1 MVTLTMFLGAFVF
14 LRGLL
19 TFCALA
25 VLTILAC
32 TSAFTATMRP
42 AGEIAPIT
50 RTEVSPMSR
59 MSRELAQTARTRGV
73 GPLSRDFVAI
83 AMVTAAPAAI
93 LSHPTFFVLSTILS
107 SMRRPRRKAFLI
119 MILSPIALHEF
130 VGTAV
135 V

>member
-1 MVTLTMFLGAFVF
+1 MFLGAFVF

-83 AMVTAAPAAI
+83 VMAAAPAAI